1 MIVKIDNL
9 NNFSYIYK
17 LDLKLV
23 KSKEF
28 VRSRN
33 VHLYMAHSITNTSP
47 KVDPIINSKLKP
59 K

>member
-23 KSKEF
+23 KPKEF

-33 VHLYMAHSITNTSP
+33 VHL
-47 KVDPIINSKLKP
+47 
-59 K
+59 